1 MKKIVIFCLFFLAL
15 NAVVYC
21 GQLSKIELTDGSVIN
36 GEIVSYANSIYT
48 INTPTFGEIK
58 VGVGK
63 ISKIKPVKQVS
74 SGASN
79 SPILQ
84 ANNPIQ
90 SQVSTYGQTLMQN
103 PGNAAMLI
111 DLSSN
116 PELQAMA
123 SDPEILEA
131 AKTNDIQALMKN
143 PKFMDIV
150 NSPEMQEAVNK
161 LKK

>member
-1 MKKIVIFCLFFLAL
+1 MKKIIILCLVFFAL
-15 NAVVYC
+15 NTIVYC

-63 ISKIKPVKQVS
+63 ISKIESAKYVSPGTSISPV
-74 SGASN
+74 
-79 SPILQ
+79 LQ
-84 ANNPIQ
+84 ADNPTP
-90 SQVSTYGQTLMQN
+90 SQVSAYGQTLMQN
-103 PGNAAMLI
+103 PENAAILI

-116 PELQAMA
+116 PELKAMA

-143 PKFMDIV
+143 PKFMNIV
-150 NSPEMQEAVNK
+150 NSSKMQEAVEK